1 MCRNRFLM
9 TQARKYRGGQEGT
22 CLPILFGKL
31 GKNKVI
37 LEKIEVK
44 NSCAS
49 QFLDLDNQVSPTKNP
64 TYGPDSDDLSTKT
77 ITPDTFARTYMD
89 LTFQIG
95 TK

>member
-1 MCRNRFLM
+1 M
-9 TQARKYRGGQEGT
+9 
-22 CLPILFGKL
+22 PP
-31 GKNKVI
+31 
-37 LEKIEVK
+37 
-44 NSCAS
+44 